1 MNHRVIK
8 KQILALSNPLFFSF
22 LISCFLIVSPTVYAA
37 SDADELKLL
46 RAQLQ
51 MMMKRI
57 EELEKKQ
64 VESEQT
70 KTVETAEVEKME
82 KQGKGVIDLM
92 SEHTTLTVGGRIQM
106 ETYYDWNEAK
116 QGHLFYNVRDSR
128 FWLKSRTKTDYGL
141 LAATLEADFAGTA
154 GNERLS
160 NSHNPR
166 LRHAYLNLGGLTL
179 GQTNSLFNYVAAP
192 DMLTEPI
199 DDVFARQPQMR
210 WTEKFDGGLFAVSL
224 EQPETTLTNS
234 AGELVTPGT
243 DRFPDLVARYS
254 WQGDWGVT
262 SIAVLGREIR
272 QDGVVAG
279 VSDEAYGGGFSLS
292 GKYLFFDYDDL
303 RFGINY
309 GNALG
314 RYLGNNFFNVAS
326 VDDQG
331 KIHLISSIGGHIAY
345 RHWWNEAIRS
355 SIAFAHVQAENNDV
369 MPVSSY
375 KLGQSYSA
383 NLIWIPL
390 ENAQLG
396 VEYYYQRR
404 KAQSGLKTDISR
416 LLFKASYD
424 F

>member
-1 MNHRVIK
+1 MKPGLTK
-8 KQILALSNPLFFSF
+8 KQLAKQVALQLFFF
-22 LISCFLIVSPTVYAA
+22 IICAFMLTNGPVIAA
-37 SDADELKLL
+37 TDAEELKQL

-64 VESEQT
+64 AESEQVKNVDT
-70 KTVETAEVEKME
+70 GKLEKPE

-106 ETYYDWNEAK
+106 ETYYDWNESN

-128 FWLKSRTKTDYGL
+128 FWLKSRTKTGYGL
-141 LAATLEADFAGTA
+141 LSATLEADFAGTA

-166 LRHAYLNLGGLTL
+166 LRHAYIQLGGLTL
-179 GQTNSLFNYVAAP
+179 GQTNSLFNYIAAP

-210 WTEKFDGGLFAVSL
+210 WTEKFDGGLFAISL
-224 EQPETTLTNS
+224 EQPETTLMNS
-234 AGELVTPGT
+234 AGEQLTPGT
-243 DRFPDLVARYS
+243 DRFPDLIARYS
-254 WQGDWGVT
+254 WRTDWGET
-262 SIAVLGREIR
+262 SLAVLGREIR
-272 QDGVVAG
+272 QHGIVAG
-279 VSDEAYGGGFSLS
+279 VSDEAYGGGLSLS

-303 RFGINY
+303 RFGLNY

-314 RYLGNNFFNVAS
+314 RYLGNNFFNAAS

-331 KIHLISSIGGHIAY
+331 KIHLIPSIGGHIAY

-355 SIAFAHVQAENNDV
+355 SIAFAHIQAENNHV
-369 MPVSSY
+369 MPATSY
-375 KLGQSYSA
+375 KLRQSYSA

-396 VEYYYQRR
+396 LEYYYQIR
-404 KAQSGLKTDISR
+404 KAQSGLKTDASR

>member
-1 MNHRVIK
+1 MKSVLAK
-8 KQILALSNPLFFSF
+8 KQLSEHFGLQLFPPILCYF
-22 LISCFLIVSPTVYAA
+22 LLA
-37 SDADELKLL
+37 SGPVIASTDAEELKLL

-64 VESEQT
+64 AEAEQSKKLVST
-70 KTVETAEVEKME
+70 EIAKTEK
-82 KQGKGVIDLM
+82 KGKGVIDLM
-92 SEHTTLTVGGRIQM
+92 SEHTTLTIGGRIQM
-106 ETYYDWNEAK
+106 ETYYDWNESN

-128 FWLKSRTKTDYGL
+128 FWLKSRTQTDYGL
-141 LAATLEADFAGTA
+141 LSATLEADFAGTA
-154 GNERLS
+154 GNERIS

-166 LRHAYLNLGGLTL
+166 LRHAYINIAGLTM
-179 GQTNSLFNYVAAP
+179 GQTNSLFNYIAAP
-192 DMLTEPI
+192 DMLTEPL
-199 DDVFARQPQMR
+199 DDVFARQPQIR
-210 WTEKFDGGLFAVSL
+210 WTEKFDGGLFAISL
-224 EQPETTLTNS
+224 EQPETTLMNS
-234 AGELVTPGT
+234 AGEQLTPGT

-262 SIAVLGREIR
+262 SLAVLGREIR

-314 RYLGNNFFNVAS
+314 RYLGNNFFNAGS

-331 KIHLISSIGGHIAY
+331 KIHLIPSIGGHIAY

-355 SIAFAHVQAENNDV
+355 SFAFAHLQAENNDV
-369 MPVSSY
+369 MPATSY

-404 KAQSGLKTDISR
+404 KAQSGLKTDASR